1 MKRSEKIT
9 LKECFLLT
17 FGTLLVA
24 AGIYFFQFPNH
35 FSTGGVSGLS
45 ILIVRV
51 LPGLSPS
58 MLVAGFNLLFLLL
71 GFVFISSDFGTRTVY
86 CTVLF
91 SLALQGMGL
100 LFPLS
105 APLTDQRLLE
115 LVFAVMLSSLGTGML
130 FHQNA
135 STGGTDIAAMILR
148 KYTQLDIG
156 KSLMYVN
163 FLIAVSSLFLFDVET
178 GLFSILGLLLNTLL
192 VDYETE
198 NLTLRKSL
206 SIVTTKPEETC
217 AYINRYLKRS
227 ATVWQANGAY
237 THENVSIVFTALGRS
252 QANDLRQYVK
262 TIDPDC
268 FVVVNST
275 SEIYGKGFQRG

>member
-115 LVFAVMLSSLGTGML
+115 LIFAAALSSLGTAML

-135 STGGTDIAAMILR
+135 STGGTDIAAMILQIYPAGYR
-148 KYTQLDIG
+148 Q
-156 KSLMYVN
+156 
-163 FLIAVSSLFLFDVET
+163 IADVRE
-178 GLFSILGLLLNTLL
+178 FSHRG
-192 VDYETE
+192 
-198 NLTLRKSL
+198 
-206 SIVTTKPEETC
+206 IV
-217 AYINRYLKRS
+217 A
-227 ATVWQANGAY
+227 
-237 THENVSIVFTALGRS
+237 VF
-252 QANDLRQYVK
+252 V
-262 TIDPDC
+262 
-268 FVVVNST
+268 
-275 SEIYGKGFQRG
+275 

>member
-1 MKRSEKIT
+1 MKRSEKTT

-35 FSTGGVSGLS
+35 FSTGGASGLS

-71 GFVFISSDFGTRTVY
+71 GFVFISSDFGARTVY

-91 SLALQGMGL
+91 SLAVQGMGL

-115 LVFAVMLSSLGTGML
+115 LVFAVMLSSLGTAIL

-156 KSLMYVN
+156 KSLMCVN
-163 FLIAVSSLFLFDVET
+163 FIIAVSSLFLFDVET
-178 GLFSILGLLLNTLL
+178 GLFSILGLLL
-192 VDYETE
+192 VDYVTE

-206 SIVTTKPEETC
+206 SIVTTRPEKTC
-217 AYINRYLKRS
+217 AYINRHLKRS

-237 THENVSIVFTALGRS
+237 THENVSIVFTALARS

-275 SEIYGKGFQRG
+275 SEIYGKGFQKG